1 MKDDK
6 KQPGGLFRSVWDER
20 QKQCYHRINSRALNL
35 TWGLLVASFLAQ
47 AALFPGEPARWL
59 AEMGL
64 CILLSVYLL
73 AAYLRA
79 GLWTMKSQ
87 QPSLRQN
94 LLASLSAALIL
105 TALSLVRMAA
115 AGKWEAFQQADRAWP
130 TIRYLLLQ
138 GVFVFAA
145 AFGILALLSRYY
157 RRKQRENEEQMDRE
171 A

>member
-1 MKDDK
+1 MSNQDK
-6 KQPGGLFRSVWDER
+6 KTGGLFHSVWDER
-20 QKQCYHRINSRALNL
+20 QKQCYHQINSRALNL
-35 TWGLLVASFLAQ
+35 TWALLLASFLAQ
-47 AALFPGEPARWL
+47 AVLFPGEPARWL

-64 CILLSVYLL
+64 CILLSVYLM

-79 GLWTMKSQ
+79 GLWTMKRQ

-94 LLASLSAALIL
+94 LLASLTAALLI

-115 AGKWEAFQQADRAWP
+115 GGRWEAFRQADKAWP
-130 TIRYLLLQ
+130 AIRYLLLQ
-138 GVFVFAA
+138 GVLAFSA
-145 AFGILALLSRYY
+145 AFCILTLLSRYY